1 MLTGVIDLG
10 KTHSRLALLD
20 SRGRLVAERST
31 RSSSVDT
38 AGGWRALDT
47 EGTEAWLRDALASL
61 GPERATLRQLIVATH
76 GAAVAALA
84 GNDLALPVPDYECEA
99 FDERPD
105 STLAGLDGFEATLS
119 PLLPR
124 GLNMGLQLDWLARHE
139 TAAMARVD
147 TLMPY
152 AQYWAWWLSG
162 VRASEVSSLGCH
174 TLLWNPRERRF
185 SDWATSQGLAQ
196 RFAPLRAA
204 WDVLGTL
211 RPELARALGLPESVQ
226 VHAGVHD
233 SNACLA
239 RWLRHWPRMTLV
251 SSGTWVVVMAPGA
264 PASAARGLDA
274 QADEL
279 GNVSVRN
286 EVVPTARFMGG
297 RELLALC
304 DGADPALA
312 ELSTLD
318 QLLARELRVL
328 PGFERQGGPFRERE
342 GQLLDAAGSC
352 QLGDLSPA
360 ERATAAAMYV
370 AQMTAYLVDRLGGAQ
385 PMLLEGPF
393 AHNPVIVE
401 VLAALL
407 PAAALQVVDD
417 GLEGTLRGAAMLAN
431 WTELRPAIP
440 ALRVASAGALAP
452 RIRQAHADWMARLD
466 RLSYRNK

>member
-20 SRGRLVAERST
+20 SRGKLVAQQST
-31 RSSSVDT
+31 GSSSINT

-47 EGTEAWLRDALASL
+47 ATTEAWLRDALASL
-61 GPERATLRQLIVATH
+61 GPQRSALRQLIVATH

-84 GNDLALPVPDYECEA
+84 GDELALPVADYECEV
-99 FDERPD
+99 FDERPI
-105 STLAGLDGFEATLS
+105 STLAALDGFDTTLS

-139 TAAMARVD
+139 APALARAD
-147 TLMPY
+147 TLLPY
-152 AQYWAWWLSG
+152 PQYWSWWLSG
-162 VRASEVSSLGCH
+162 VKACEVSSLGCH
-174 TLLWNPRERRF
+174 TLLWQPRERRF
-185 SDWATSQGLAQ
+185 SDWATTQGFAG
-196 RFAPLRAA
+196 RFAPIRAA

-211 RPELARALGLPESVQ
+211 RPELARKLGLPEGVQ

-264 PASAARGLDA
+264 PASAARRLDA

-312 ELSTLD
+312 DLPVLD

-328 PGFERQGGPFRERE
+328 PGFERQGGPFRNRQ
-342 GQLLDAAGSC
+342 GHLLDARGPC
-352 QLGDLSPA
+352 QLSDLSPA
-360 ERATAAAMYV
+360 ERATAAALYV
-370 AQMTAYLVDRLGGAQ
+370 AQMTAHLVDRLGGAQ
-385 PMLLEGPF
+385 PVLLEGPF

-407 PAAALQVVDD
+407 PAGALQVVDD
-417 GLEGTLRGAAMLAN
+417 GLEGTLRGAAMLAH
-431 WTELRPAIP
+431 WTALRPAAP
-440 ALRVASAGALAP
+440 ALRVAAAGALAP
-452 RIRQAHADWMARLD
+452 RIRQAHADWRERLD
-466 RLSYRNK
+466 SPS